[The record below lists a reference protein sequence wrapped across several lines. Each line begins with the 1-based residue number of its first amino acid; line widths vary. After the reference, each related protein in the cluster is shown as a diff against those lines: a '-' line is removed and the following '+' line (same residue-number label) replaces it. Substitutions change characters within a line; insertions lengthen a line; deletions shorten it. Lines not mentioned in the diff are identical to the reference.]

1 MEPFPGVAM
10 EIQQVHPL
18 LHGLRDSLHA
28 DTDRDRLILGSF
40 SCKRVKVIAII
51 LSCKESSPL
60 GAGNSDQGP
69 GAAVLGS
76 VPPGRSGSGGC
87 CASGGSSRGCFPCSE
102 MCPCSSSILCHS
114 RTVLHGCWGAPPVS
128 PTTSRQ
134 DLSSTRDS
142 AAASLGCNPWGD
154 PKHPDPKQGSDPAH
168 LLSSFSLL
176 AAAVG
181 PPKAG
186 AAPPAVADPAL
197 TRRLAGHRGALWRF
211 FPL

>member
-1 MEPFPGVAM
+1 MLKAEELGSALAMPISSFSLAAASPSQSLRIAFEEVSPRMEPFPGVAM

-28 DTDRDRLILGSF
+28 ETDRDRLILGSF

-51 LSCKESSPL
+51 LSCRESSHL

-76 VPPGRSGSGGC
+76 VPPGRSGAGGC

-114 RTVLHGCWGAPPVS
+114 RAVLHGCWGAPPVS

-134 DLSSTRDS
+134 DLSSTWD
-142 AAASLGCNPWGD
+142 
-154 PKHPDPKQGSDPAH
+154 
-168 LLSSFSLL
+168 
-176 AAAVG
+176 
-181 PPKAG
+181 
-186 AAPPAVADPAL
+186 
-197 TRRLAGHRGALWRF
+197 
-211 FPL
+211 